1 MKDMQYTMLLFG
13 MLFLLMIIGVPISFS
28 ILGSCTIFLLLTN
41 IKSFITLPQTFV
53 GGMDNFVMLA
63 VPLFTLTGYMM
74 ENLGLS
80 KRLIDWVEC
89 VFGRI
94 RGAQGAILII
104 ASAIFAAL
112 TGSGP
117 ATVAAIGG
125 LMIAPMVESGYKK
138 ETAAG
143 LAAVSGTLGPIIP
156 PSGIMIIYG
165 ATMGVSVS
173 KMFLAG
179 AVPGILIAAALV
191 GLNMILA
198 KKWGIK
204 ASEKKYSFLEIL
216 RLTKDAFGVL
226 MLPVVVLGGI
236 YTGIFTPTEAG
247 TVSVLF
253 CIVLGIL
260 YKEISWKLIVT
271 ALKKTVFTGTA
282 IMLIIAASKI
292 LGFILSAASI
302 PDAIMTAVLPYLAN
316 KYSYLILFTLILLL
330 VGALMEGAAAV
341 VILAPILVPI
351 GIEMGFDPI
360 YLGTIFCVNLIV
372 GFVTPPFGVNI
383 FSATSISN
391 CSYQRVV
398 KGELPFLAVLI
409 AVLLLITFVPD
420 VSMVL
425 VNLLY

>member
-1 MKDMQYTMLLFG
+1 MQYAALLFG

-125 LMIAPMVESGYKK
+125 LMIAPMIESGYKK

-191 GLNMILA
+191 ILNMILA
-198 KKWGIK
+198 KRWGIK
-204 ASEKKYSFLEIL
+204 ATEKRYDLMEIIM
-216 RLTKDAFGVL
+216 LTKDAFGVL
-226 MLPVVVLGGI
+226 MLPIVVLGGI

-253 CIVLGIL
+253 CIALGIL

-292 LGFILSAASI
+292 LGFILSAAGI
-302 PDAIMTAVLPYLAN
+302 PDAIMAAVLPYLAN

-383 FSATSISN
+383 FSATSITG
-391 CSYQRVV
+391 CSYQKVV
-398 KGELPFLAVLI
+398 KGELPFLLVLI

-420 VSMVL
+420 ISMIL